1 MKIKQDK
8 CTGCGSCAVICPV
21 EAIHVADG
29 KAMIDKDACVECSTC
44 YRTAVCPARA
54 IIQERLKWPRLVR
67 NIFSDVASSHKITGV
82 PGRGTEEM
90 KTNDVTGRFGPEDL
104 GFSIEL
110 GRPGLG
116 ARLASVELFTVPLSR
131 LGVEYEQANP
141 LTALLADGDGHIKD
155 DVKGE
160 RVLSAIIEFKVPSAK
175 LTDVLAIIKELEGKV
190 DTVFTV
196 GMIARA
202 GADGGLPIIDVL
214 SERGFPPRPNA
225 KVNVGLG
232 RASPGGGVA

>member
-1 MKIKQDK
+1 MKIKQDE
-8 CTGCGSCAVICPV
+8 CTGCGRCVAICPV
-21 EAIHVADG
+21 GAIHLADG
-29 KAMIDKDACVECSTC
+29 KSTIDKDACVECSTC

-54 IIQERLKWPRLVR
+54 IVQERLKWPRLVR

-90 KTNDVTGRFGPEDL
+90 KTNDVTGRFGPGEL

-116 ARLASVELFTVPLSR
+116 TRLSSVELFTVPLSR
-131 LGVEYEQANP
+131 LGVEYEKVNP
-141 LTALLADGDGHIKD
+141 LTALLADADGHIKD

-160 RVLSAIIEFKVPSAK
+160 RVLSAIIEFKVPAAK
-175 LTDVLAIIKELEGKV
+175 LPEVLAIIKGAEGKV

-196 GMIARA
+196 GVIARA
-202 GADGGLPIIDVL
+202 GADGSFPVL
-214 SERGFPPRPNA
+214 DALRDSGFSPRPNA

-232 RASPGGGVA
+232 RASPGGGHA